1 MTGFGAST
9 EAILLLCTAWLT
21 ASDVVPRAPEQVTIP
36 SNTPRPNG
44 GLVASDRG
52 GCGFPGARN

>member
-1 MTGFGAST
+1 MGGLSNRGLKVIKT
-9 EAILLLCTAWLT
+9 L
-21 ASDVVPRAPEQVTIP
+21 VRPPEQVTIP